1 MATAKTDPTPTHDT
15 ASKASS
21 NWLSIVKDV
30 FPRWRDRLGS
40 AEDAK
45 AQLEALLCDPETRS
59 ANHKVDASG
68 EEIPNTSG
76 FLNAEFWPDRLLW
89 KPDADGGDDHLV
101 VDYTDSADVYLD
113 VYFPDGH
120 WEFFVRRTDVERW
133 ERLYF
138 PTTATPAPSKVPGR
152 WRKPGP
158 KPDFDWEAIE
168 AKCHELM
175 DDNGDFTPDD
185 PDWDCQARLETAL
198 MNFCQK
204 TWRREPGG
212 STLRDKLPGWLL
224 AWRQQ
229 KTGET

>member
-113 VYFPDGH
+113 FHFPGGH
-120 WEFFVRRTDVERW
+120 WEFYVRRRDVERH
-133 ERLYF
+133 ERQFPGLAAP
-138 PTTATPAPSKVPGR
+138 PTTVAAQDALRPIAGSREQQLVQEIAATIFPVGYSSIRSNKLYKDVTDEQLRRGLPISKRDVVMRALGR
-152 WRKPGP
+152 RK
-158 KPDFDWEAIE
+158 D
-168 AKCHELM
+168 
-175 DDNGDFTPDD
+175 
-185 PDWDCQARLETAL
+185 
-198 MNFCQK
+198 
-204 TWRREPGG
+204 
-212 STLRDKLPGWLL
+212 
-224 AWRQQ
+224 
-229 KTGET
+229 